1 MHSSSLHHHSL
12 RGEEGSSLLIRAASR
27 GDNLIPKSS
36 DFHLENNKQIFR
48 ERNAVCGNEIAGY

>member
-1 MHSSSLHHHSL
+1 MHHHSL